1 MYPDSLKNLVEAFKM
16 LPGVGEKTAER
27 MAFYILELEVEDV
40 SFFSES
46 VIDAKNKLH
55 KCKICNNITDMD
67 ICNICSDSSRNRN
80 ILCIVEDYKSLY
92 MFEKTN
98 VYNGVYYLINGL
110 ISPLDGVNPE
120 DIGLEGLLK
129 FIKNNNFNEI
139 IIAVKPN
146 IEGETT
152 SLYIKRIL
160 DGMNIKVT
168 RLASGIP
175 IGADIEYMDVLTLE
189 RAMSDRKEIQ

>member
-1 MYPDSLKNLVEAFKM
+1 MYPDSFKNLIEAFKL

-27 MAFYILELEVEDV
+27 MAFYILELDNEDV
-40 SFFSES
+40 TFFSES
-46 VIDAKNKLH
+46 VTMAKQKLH
-55 KCKICNNITDMD
+55 KCEICNNITDMD
-67 ICNICSDSSRNRN
+67 ICNICSDDSRKKSV
-80 ILCIVEDYKSLY
+80 LCIVEDYKSLY

-98 VYNGVYYLINGL
+98 VYNGVYYIINGL
-110 ISPLDGVNPE
+110 ISPLNGVNPE
-120 DIGLEGLLK
+120 DIGLERLLK
-129 FIKNNNFNEI
+129 YVNDSNFKEI

-160 DGMNIKVT
+160 EGMNVRVT

-175 IGADIEYMDVLTLE
+175 IGADIEYMDALTLE
-189 RAMSDRKEIQ
+189 RAINDRKEIE

>member
-1 MYPDSLKNLVEAFKM
+1 MYPDSLKNLIEAFKL

-27 MAFYILELEVEDV
+27 MAFYILELDNEDV
-40 SFFSES
+40 TFFSES
-46 VIDAKNKLH
+46 VTLAKQKLH
-55 KCKICNNITDMD
+55 KCRICNNITDMD
-67 ICNICSDSSRNRN
+67 ICNICSDDSRNKSV
-80 ILCIVEDYKSLY
+80 LCIVEDYKSLY

-98 VYNGVYYLINGL
+98 VYNGVYYIINGL
-110 ISPLDGVNPE
+110 ISPLNGVNPE
-120 DIGLEGLLK
+120 DIGLERLLK
-129 FIKNNNFNEI
+129 YVNDNNFEEI

-160 DGMNIKVT
+160 EGMNVRVT

-175 IGADIEYMDVLTLE
+175 IGADIEYMDALTLE
-189 RAMSDRKEIQ
+189 RAINDRKEIE

>member
-1 MYPDSLKNLVEAFKM
+1 MYPNSLKNLIEAFKL

-27 MAFYILELEVEDV
+27 MAFYILELDDEDV
-40 SFFSES
+40 EFFSES
-46 VIDAKNKLH
+46 INLSKKNLH
-55 KCKICNNITDMD
+55 KCKFCNNITDME
-67 ICNICSDSSRNRN
+67 ICSICSDTSRDKSF
-80 ILCIVEDYKSLY
+80 LCIVEDNKSLY

-98 VYNGVYYLINGL
+98 VYNGLYYVINGL
-110 ISPLDGVNPE
+110 ISPLNGINPE

-129 FIKNNNFNEI
+129 YINENTFKEI
-139 IIAVKPN
+139 IIAVKPS

-160 DGMNIKVT
+160 EGLDVRVT

-175 IGADIEYMDVLTLE
+175 IGADIEYMDALTLE
-189 RAMSDRKEIQ
+189 RAISDRKEIE

>member
-1 MYPDSLKNLVEAFKM
+1 MYPNSLKNLIESFKM

-27 MAFYILELEVEDV
+27 MAFHILQLEEDEVDFFVDSV
-40 SFFSES
+40 SQ
-46 VIDAKNKLH
+46 AKKRLH
-55 KCKICNNITDMD
+55 KCEICNNITDAE
-67 ICNICSDSSRNRN
+67 ICNICSENSRNKE

-92 MFEKTN
+92 MFEKAN
-98 VYNGVYYLINGL
+98 VYNGIYYVINGL
-110 ISPLDGVNPE
+110 ISPFNGVNPE
-120 DIGLEGLLK
+120 DIGLEKLLK
-129 FIKNNNFNEI
+129 YIKNSNFKEI

-160 DGMNIKVT
+160 EGLDIKIT

-175 IGADIEYMDVLTLE
+175 IGADIEYIDSLTLE
-189 RAMSDRKEIQ
+189 RAITDRKEIE